1 MSLLHK
7 IKTGAR
13 WLHQN
18 QKTIEA
24 AMQLNVIYGKSV
36 LRDACKIAKAIDE
49 PLKVPT
55 IGEVWKHI
63 QPLLPSKQE
72 LIENAFSNC
81 IQTEENYRLM
91 SQTVNFLATRNDSE
105 VTSLIFHGEDHLT
118 FALRINS
125 KPYTGY
131 VSNEYIYISGSL
143 NETISFYDLEKL
155 NLNDWNNY
163 PKNNKECDD
172 FTFYEIESFALWYMH
187 EHDAAICEDD
197 ELFVAS

>member
-24 AMQLNVIYGKSV
+24 AMQLNVIYGKRV

-72 LIENAFSNC
+72 LIENAFSNSIKC
-81 IQTEENYRLM
+81 EENYRLM
-91 SQTVNFLATRNDSE
+91 SQAINFFATRNDSE
-105 VTSLIFHGEDHLT
+105 VTQLIFHGEDHLT

-131 VSNEYIYISGSL
+131 VSNEYIYI
-143 NETISFYDLEKL
+143 
-155 NLNDWNNY
+155 Y

-172 FTFYEIESFALWYMH
+172 FTFYEIESFTLWYMH